1 VDTLVLLAPVALTT
15 MGAYLLGRRR
25 GQRRTALR
33 DVLARLCECV
43 GLTVLFV
50 LLNTAVGAALTLA
63 ARAMLHR
70 FVSLYLVT
78 DSVLLSLSAMQA
90 VAFRWWW
97 GAANGNGNG
106 ATEAPRH
113 RGTKP

>member
-15 MGAYLLGRRR
+15 VGAYFVGRRR
-25 GQRRTALR
+25 GLQRGALR
-33 DVLARLCECV
+33 DVLARVCECI
-43 GLTVLFV
+43 GLTVVFV
-50 LLNTAVGAALTLA
+50 LLNTAVGAALTLI
-63 ARAMLHR
+63 ARAALRR
-70 FVSLYLVT
+70 FVSLYVVT

-97 GAANGNGNG
+97 ESARDND